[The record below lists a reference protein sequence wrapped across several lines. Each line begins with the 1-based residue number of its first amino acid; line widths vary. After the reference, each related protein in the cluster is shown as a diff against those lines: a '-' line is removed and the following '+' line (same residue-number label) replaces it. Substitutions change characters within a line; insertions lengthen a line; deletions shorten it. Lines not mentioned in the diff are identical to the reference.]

1 MVLKTSPQARTEAKL
16 TMRNTLDE
24 DKPRISPKVAARRRS
39 RLQYR
44 RLWIVSD
51 REPSRSID
59 PDEAVVHGAALID
72 SVNPNLWIQCSWSG
86 HRVHNW
92 CFWEARP
99 ESQEYNP

>member
-1 MVLKTSPQARTEAKL
+1 
-16 TMRNTLDE
+16 MRNTLDE
-24 DKPRISPKVAARRRS
+24 DKPRINSKVAARRRS

-72 SVNPNLWIQCSWSG
+72 SVNAPIFGFN
-86 HRVHNW
+86 VHGMVTEELS
-92 CFWEARP
+92 FHYAQLSERREA
-99 ESQEYNP
+99 EG